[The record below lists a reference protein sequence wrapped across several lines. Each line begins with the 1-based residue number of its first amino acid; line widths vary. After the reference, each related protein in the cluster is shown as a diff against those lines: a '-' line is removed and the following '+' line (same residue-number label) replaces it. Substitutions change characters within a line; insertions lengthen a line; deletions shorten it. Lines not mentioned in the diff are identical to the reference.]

1 MEQRPLARH
10 GKERRERRER
20 RDRGGRVLDNDTVG
34 TEVNKIQKPGPLSSG
49 FDSNSLLPG
58 PGTFTPPSAFA
69 RRF

>member
-1 MEQRPLARH
+1 M
-10 GKERRERRER
+10 
-20 RDRGGRVLDNDTVG
+20 LDNDTVG
-34 TEVNKIQKPGPLSSG
+34 TEVNKIQKPSPLSSG